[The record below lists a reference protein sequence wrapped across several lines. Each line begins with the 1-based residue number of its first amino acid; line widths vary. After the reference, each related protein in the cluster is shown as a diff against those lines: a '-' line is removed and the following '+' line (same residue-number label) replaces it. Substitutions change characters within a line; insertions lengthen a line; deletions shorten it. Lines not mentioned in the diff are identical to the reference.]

1 MFAFEADPN
10 ARMVQH
16 LKEYFKTQG
25 RLPHFAE
32 NANAILDINIY
43 NIAKSRRK
51 QIFGLESL
59 EENEGYAREID
70 DVERVRIQFK
80 SLLVTAVS
88 ILTTESN
95 IRWDYDILFHRQQ
108 QRTSRKHPSARDL

>member
-1 MFAFEADPN
+1 MFNWNFNRLLFQLSDVFAFEADPN

-25 RLPHFAE
+25 RLPNFAE

-59 EENEGYAREID
+59 EEHERYMRE
-70 DVERVRIQFK
+70 VHEVKQVRIQ
-80 SLLVTAVS
+80 
-88 ILTTESN
+88 
-95 IRWDYDILFHRQQ
+95 IRPF
-108 QRTSRKHPSARDL
+108 